1 MSAAEPT
8 PTAEATGPPDDHAWI
23 HIVPV
28 PILLGVFAALLV
40 LTGLTV
46 AVTYVDLGMW
56 NLWVALG
63 IATVKASLVALYF
76 MHLRYDKPFNAVILV
91 SALVFLALFVTL
103 AMMDSLEYQPDI
115 REWEA
120 RQERISGSP
129 Y

>member
-1 MSAAEPT
+1 MS
-8 PTAEATGPPDDHAWI
+8 TGHSSTVG
-23 HIVPV
+23 HIVPLRV
-28 PILLGVFAALLV
+28 LVAVWVALVV
-40 LTGLTV
+40 LTIATV
-46 AVTYVDLGMW
+46 KAVDFNLGSLNIW
-56 NLWVALG
+56 IALG